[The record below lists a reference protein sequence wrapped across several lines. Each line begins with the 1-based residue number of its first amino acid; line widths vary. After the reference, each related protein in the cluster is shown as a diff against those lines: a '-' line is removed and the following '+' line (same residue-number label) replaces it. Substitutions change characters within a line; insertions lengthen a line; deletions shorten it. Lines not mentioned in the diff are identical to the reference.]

1 MISRSSKSGVLSSPA
16 RQWLAALAL
25 SGVLCILAILVI
37 LGAVGSVYIENN
49 PVAAFEEDL
58 GYGLLMVCTLIVSA
72 IAALPVWVVLTG
84 LIGRYFARKF
94 G

>member
-1 MISRSSKSGVLSSPA
+1 
-16 RQWLAALAL
+16 
-25 SGVLCILAILVI
+25 
-37 LGAVGSVYIENN
+37 VGSDYIEHN

-58 GYGLLMVCTLIVSA
+58 GYGILMVCTLIVSA
-72 IAALPVWVVLTG
+72 IAALPVWAVLTG